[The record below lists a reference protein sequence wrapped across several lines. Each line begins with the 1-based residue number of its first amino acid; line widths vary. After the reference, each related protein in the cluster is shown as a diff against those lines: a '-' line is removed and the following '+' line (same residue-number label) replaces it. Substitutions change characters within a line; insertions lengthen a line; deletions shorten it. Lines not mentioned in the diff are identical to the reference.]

1 MNSTL
6 YIDGLLASIGEQEL
20 TDMFSTFGNV
30 QSVDIYK
37 PVTALS
43 SGIGTVEMA
52 NRGDAA
58 KAISALHRSYLG
70 GNLLLVFHAQ
80 LARRTSGDLPGM
92 VANQVDKGLRLK
104 KRKTRLTQRAIP
116 HKPGTDRTVI
126 SSHTIQH
133 ISERVGAGDTFPLE
147 TMCSV

>member
-1 MNSTL
+1 MSSTL
-6 YIDGLLASIGEQEL
+6 HIDGLLASVGEQEL
-20 TDMFSTFGNV
+20 TDMFSTFGYV
-30 QSVDIYK
+30 LSADVY
-37 PVTALS
+37 PPGTALS
-43 SGIGTVEMA
+43 SGIGVVEMA
-52 NRGDAA
+52 SLGDAA

-80 LARRTSGDLPGM
+80 LARKTSADLPGM

-133 ISERVGAGDTFPLE
+133 LSERVGAGDTFPLE